1 MALDRIENLF
11 KGLKDCQAHLCEQL
25 FYAGKKM
32 EAKGVFDRSNLKPE
46 EVNKLSKSKD
56 VGDQL
61 QDMKYDKTKDHTAIK
76 DLFEPISLPAN
87 DHLRLPTKIK
97 FEFID
102 SEQKI

>member
-1 MALDRIENLF
+1 
-11 KGLKDCQAHLCEQL
+11 
-25 FYAGKKM
+25 M

-46 EVNKLSKSKD
+46 DVNKLSKSKD

-61 QDMKYDKTKDHTAIK
+61 NEMKYEKAKDFKPIK
-76 DLFEPISLPAN
+76 DLFEPISLPAT

-102 SEQKI
+102 SEQKISELKDLEG